1 METLFTTFQNALQ
14 LIKITNKI
22 VSFKMRTYLST
33 YISTIWHLTKSF
45 RSFFAFFEIKAEI
58 FKDENLHKTGNS
70 SLASSQSGN
79 PSHLYSSATHF
90 TLSRHSNSLAGFLQT
105 ETAKLHYLRH
115 IHVPNKKNSL
125 EVMTPKKLY

>member
-14 LIKITNKI
+14 LIKISNKI
-22 VSFKMRTYLST
+22 LSFKMRTYLST

-45 RSFFAFFEIKAEI
+45 RFFEIKAEI

-105 ETAKLHYLRH
+105 ETAKLHYFRH

-125 EVMTPKKLY
+125 EVMTPKKL

>member
-1 METLFTTFQNALQ
+1 MVTLFTTFQNALQ

-33 YISTIWHLTKSF
+33 YISTIWHLTKSI

-105 ETAKLHYLRH
+105 ETAKLHYFRH
-115 IHVPNKKNSL
+115 IHVPNKKFFRSHDA
-125 EVMTPKKLY
+125 

>member
-22 VSFKMRTYLST
+22 LSFKTRTYLLT

-45 RSFFAFFEIKAEI
+45 RSFFAFFEINFKAEI

-105 ETAKLHYLRH
+105 ETAKLHYFRH
-115 IHVPNKKNSL
+115 IHVPNKKNS
-125 EVMTPKKLY
+125 

>member
-1 METLFTTFQNALQ
+1 METLFTTFQNALR
-14 LIKITNKI
+14 LIKITNKTL
-22 VSFKMRTYLST
+22 SFKMRTYLST

-70 SLASSQSGN
+70 SLASSQSAN

-105 ETAKLHYLRH
+105 ETAKLHYFRH

-125 EVMTPKKLY
+125 EVMTPKKL

>member
-1 METLFTTFQNALQ
+1 
-14 LIKITNKI
+14 
-22 VSFKMRTYLST
+22 MRTYLST

-105 ETAKLHYLRH
+105 ETAKLHYFRH

-125 EVMTPKKLY
+125 EVMTPKKL

>member
-22 VSFKMRTYLST
+22 LSFKMRTYLST

-45 RSFFAFFEIKAEI
+45 RSFFAFFEIEAEI

-105 ETAKLHYLRH
+105 ETAKLHYFRH
-115 IHVPNKKNSL
+115 IHVPNKKKIL
-125 EVMTPKKLY
+125 